1 MTSTNSWSEA
11 SCKEQPPSPLAISEP
26 EAKPSTKPATVHDS
40 PATDASEDNHDL
52 TKAFTL
58 YREELFDEAAQTYQR
73 LLQAKP
79 NSATAYVGL
88 TRVYLKQK
96 KFREAHETISKGITV
111 TDSPPMHVALGEV
124 LFREGKLSEAE
135 NEWLAVINSGHADAR
150 AHLGLAR
157 VSAAATQYKQAK
169 REIDEA
175 RRLDPADPDVQFYW
189 IRSQGLGAGLSD
201 SRHDCRLAT
210 DLVPTE
216 TDLLLLG
223 GDRSNQIRGY
233 GLTVSVNGQN
243 SKLLLDTG
251 AHGIVIDRKIA
262 QKAGLT
268 KISDTT
274 VGGFGDQHK
283 SAGYFATAA
292 IVKIGALE
300 FRECKVTVVDK
311 GSVLG
316 EDGLIGADVF
326 QDFLIDLG
334 FPNKKLRLESLPNAR
349 TTTLS

>member
-150 AHLGLAR
+150 AHLWLAR
-157 VSAAATQYKQAK
+157 VTKPRNSISSYGMYPAAV
-169 REIDEA
+169 RETSLFRTLGTSNRAPEQSIGWA
-175 RRLDPADPDVQFYW
+175 PGSGGVFGKALAD
-189 IRSQGLGAGLSD
+189 
-201 SRHDCRLAT
+201 
-210 DLVPTE
+210 
-216 TDLLLLG
+216 G
-223 GDRSNQIRGY
+223 GS
-233 GLTVSVNGQN
+233 S
-243 SKLLLDTG
+243 
-251 AHGIVIDRKIA
+251 
-262 QKAGLT
+262 
-268 KISDTT
+268 
-274 VGGFGDQHK
+274 
-283 SAGYFATAA
+283 
-292 IVKIGALE
+292 
-300 FRECKVTVVDK
+300 
-311 GSVLG
+311 
-316 EDGLIGADVF
+316 
-326 QDFLIDLG
+326 
-334 FPNKKLRLESLPNAR
+334 SLPVANGSCSR
-349 TTTLS
+349 KS